1 MKMKANKTHKTK
13 THALEKKIR
22 DKTARIGIIGLGY
35 VGLPLAVAFAREGF
49 NVTGIEQDASRI
61 RSINSGKNYIGD
73 VDNAELKKL
82 ARSKRIRATDD
93 HNELKHADAICI
105 CVPTPLDKN
114 KQPDI
119 SFVTSTAEKLSKIIH
134 KGQLI
139 ILESTTYPGTTEEV
153 LKPMLERSGLKAGL
167 DFFLAF
173 SPERVDPGNKK
184 FNIKNITKV
193 VGGINEKSTGSA
205 ALLYGQIVDKVHKV
219 SSPRVAEIE
228 KLLENVFRSVNIA
241 LVNELSILCKKMD
254 IDVWEVINAAKTKP
268 YGFMPFYPG
277 PGIGGHC
284 IPLDPFYLA
293 WKAREYGINAKFI
306 ELAGEVNDRM
316 PEYVVELIQN
326 SLNKKGKAIKGSNIV
341 VYGVAYKK
349 DISDQRES
357 PALKIIE
364 ILMKNEAKLSYND
377 SYVPK
382 IHLNGTVLHSRDM
395 SAIKNCDCAVIATD
409 HSYYDYK
416 AIVKKASIVIDTRN
430 ATSGMIDPSGKIV
443 KL

>member
-1 MKMKANKTHKTK
+1 MKANKIKKTK
-13 THALEKKIR
+13 AHSLEKKIR

-49 NVTGIEQDASRI
+49 NVTGIEQDRSRI
-61 RSINSGKNYIGD
+61 ISINSGKNYIGD
-73 VDNAELKKL
+73 IDNSELKALVKSKKL
-82 ARSKRIRATDD
+82 RATDD
-93 HNELKHADAICI
+93 PKELEHADAICI

-119 SFVTSTAEKLSKIIH
+119 SFVTSTAEKLSKIVH
-134 KGQLI
+134 KDQLI

-153 LKPMLERSGLKAGL
+153 LKPMLERSGLKAGQ

-193 VGGINEKSTGSA
+193 VGGINEKSTGLA
-205 ALLYGQIVDKVHKV
+205 ALLYGQVVDEVHKV

-254 IDVWEVINAAKTKP
+254 IDIWEVIDAAKTKP

-306 ELAGEVNDRM
+306 ELAGEINDRM
-316 PEYVVELIQN
+316 PKYVVELIQN
-326 SLNKKGKAIKGSNIV
+326 SLNKKGKAVKGSNIV

-357 PALKIIE
+357 PSLKIIE
-364 ILMKNEAKLSYND
+364 LLIKNGAKLSYND

-395 SAIKNCDCAVIATD
+395 KAIKDCDCAVIATD
-409 HSYYDYK
+409 HSYYDYE
-416 AIVKKASIVIDTRN
+416 AIVKNASLVIDTRN
-430 ATSGMIDPSGKIV
+430 ATNGIADRSGKIV
-443 KL
+443 KI